1 MYLLYNHENNQ
12 LFHSFYIFSKSSLSE
27 WHDHIRELFW
37 GKVMYFPNLYIVESV
52 FLQFFFFFGCGASH
66 VACGIFR
73 IKPIPPALGM
83 GSFQWSGS
91 TSLDHQGSHLLLL
104 NVDGYMIV
112 IFVTFFFSSKL
123 CFYQFILRKVLQS
136 VMFFLWIRGQQ
147 TFSGKTQIE
156 NILGFA
162 GNMVSCN

>member
-1 MYLLYNHENNQ
+1 MTRSYQRIVLRKGDVFPKSLYSWEC
-12 LFHSFYIFSKSSLSE
+12 LSAA
-27 WHDHIRELFW
+27 
-37 GKVMYFPNLYIVESV
+37 
-52 FLQFFFFFGCGASH
+52 FFFFGCGASH

-112 IFVTFFFSSKL
+112 IFVTFFFPSKL

>member
-1 MYLLYNHENNQ
+1 
-12 LFHSFYIFSKSSLSE
+12 
-27 WHDHIRELFW
+27 
-37 GKVMYFPNLYIVESV
+37 MYFPNLYIVESV
-52 FLQFFFFFGCGASH
+52 FLQLFFFFFGCSASH

-73 IKPIPPALGM
+73 MKPVPPALGM
-83 GSFQWSGS
+83 GSLHIQWSGS

-112 IFVTFFFSSKL
+112 ISVTFFFPSKL
-123 CFYQFILRKVLQS
+123 CSYQFILRRVLWS

-162 GNMVSCN
+162 GNTVSCD